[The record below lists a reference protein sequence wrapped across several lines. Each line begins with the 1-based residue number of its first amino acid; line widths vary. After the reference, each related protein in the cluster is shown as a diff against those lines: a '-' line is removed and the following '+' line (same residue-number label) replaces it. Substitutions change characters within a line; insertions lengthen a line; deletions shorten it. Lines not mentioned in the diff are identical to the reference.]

1 VALIEFSKRL
11 QELKNKNTEEEER
24 KIINRKKKKKNTK
37 QNNTKFWA
45 ENIEV
50 MSYIYTSS
58 QNNPSSACTRRQ
70 RMMRYFREI
79 HGTFRQHFHGKYEI
93 FLE

>member
-24 KIINRKKKKKNTK
+24 KIINRKKKKKKNTK

-50 MSYIYTSS
+50 MSYIYIYIYIYILLPKTIRH
-58 QNNPSSACTRRQ
+58 QHALVV
-70 RMMRYFREI
+70 RE
-79 HGTFRQHFHGKYEI
+79 
-93 FLE
+93 